1 MVASLVEQSVL
12 LKAETMADLMAVT
25 MVEDW
30 VVLMVEL
37 TAELSDESLA
47 GCWAVSS
54 AAHWVEK

>member
-1 MVASLVEQSVL
+1 LTAV
-12 LKAETMADLMAVT
+12 TMADAMAVT

-37 TAELSDESLA
+37 TAELSEASLA

-54 AAHWVEK
+54 AAYLAEK